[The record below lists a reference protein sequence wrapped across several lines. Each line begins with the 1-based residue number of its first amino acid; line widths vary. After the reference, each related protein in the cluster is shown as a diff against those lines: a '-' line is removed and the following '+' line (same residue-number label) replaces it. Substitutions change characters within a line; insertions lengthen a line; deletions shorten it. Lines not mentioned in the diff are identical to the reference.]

1 VHAEIG
7 AWWALALAWPA
18 LLVGEALVRR
28 VRLFSEFNIPVPVI
42 GGLTLALAT
51 LALYFIGTPV
61 RFELATSSRWWLWI
75 VTADAELAQAT
86 PSQAVY
92 YPLMVA
98 FFTCIGLS
106 ANPSILRKSGVAIA
120 LFLAVTSVLAA
131 LQMAVGVGVAL
142 GLGESPLLGL
152 LCGAISMTG
161 GHATSAAF
169 APLVEDA
176 GAAGALGIAITAAT
190 FGLVAGGLVGGPVG
204 AVLVRN
210 RKLATSEDTSVQA
223 SNARGAPT
231 TFLNELMALFASPRR
246 TLWHLAALALSLKL
260 GAWVSYGLGSIELAG
275 APLVLPGYIGAMIV
289 GIALRSSLELTGR
302 PWIRDRVVALMM
314 FVCLDLFL
322 AIAVMSVDLVQLAHV
337 AIPMLIIL
345 TAQVGFMVIFAAT
358 VTFRT
363 MGSDYNAAVLAAGH
377 CGFGLGASPNAVA
390 NMESLVKRHGPAPE
404 AFLVLPIAAGFLLD
418 FTNAAVISLSIRL
431 FS

>member
-1 VHAEIG
+1 
-7 AWWALALAWPA
+7 
-18 LLVGEALVRR
+18 
-28 VRLFSEFNIPVPVI
+28 
-42 GGLTLALAT
+42 
-51 LALYFIGTPV
+51 
-61 RFELATSSRWWLWI
+61 
-75 VTADAELAQAT
+75 
-86 PSQAVY
+86 
-92 YPLMVA
+92 MVA

-106 ANPSILRKSGVAIA
+106 ANPTVVRKSGVAIV

-169 APLVEDA
+169 SPLVEDA
-176 GAAGALGIAITAAT
+176 GAAGALGIGITAAT

-204 AVLVRN
+204 AVLIRK
-210 RKLATSEDTSVQA
+210 RKLRTSGDTSVPVSTA
-223 SNARGAPT
+223 GSAPT
-231 TFLNELMALFASPRR
+231 TFLSEITTLFATPRR
-246 TLWHLAALALSLKL
+246 ALWHLAALAVSLKL
-260 GAWVSYGLGSIELAG
+260 GAWVCYGLGSIEVAG

-314 FVCLDLFL
+314 FVFLDLFL

-337 AIPMLIIL
+337 AIPMLVIL
-345 TAQVGFMVIFAAT
+345 TAQVAFMVIFAAT

-363 MGSDYNAAVLAAGH
+363 MGSDYNAAILAAGH